1 MSPARRN
8 RAAALGAAAA
18 LGTSLLVASP
28 AQADDEPVEQITNG
42 DFSDGTTG
50 WWATEG
56 IDLAVSED
64 GALCVA
70 VPGGTSDPWDQ
81 IVGQNDIPLVAGESY
96 SLTFT
101 ASGADGL
108 PVRALVQE
116 PVDPWRTELDE
127 RPVLTPT
134 ATGYEY
140 VFTASAE
147 MADAQLAFQIGGAE
161 EDWTFCL
168 DDVSLLGGAEPPVH
182 EPDTGP
188 RVRVNQVG
196 YLPQGP
202 KNATVV
208 TDAEE
213 ALPWRL
219 ADAGGAVVAEGDTVP
234 YGLDESSGQ
243 NVHTVDFS
251 GFTGTGEGYTLTA
264 DGETSHPFGVT
275 ADPYAALATDALDF
289 YYTQRSGIEILDE
302 LAPGYGREA
311 GHSGV
316 EPNQGDTDV
325 TCHPSAPCD
334 YSLDVSGGWYDAGDH
349 GKYVV
354 NGGISVHQLMSVY
367 ERAHTAPTGD
377 PARVA
382 DSTLS
387 VPERD
392 NGVPDV
398 LDEARWEMEFLLSM
412 RVPEGEELAGMAHHK
427 VHDERWT
434 GLPLLPSED
443 PQPRYLH
450 PPSTA
455 ATLNLAATAAQCS
468 RVFAPYDADFA
479 ATCLEAAETA
489 WDAAVAEPERYATV
503 GGEGGGAYDDD
514 NVADEFYWAAAEL
527 YLATGHGDYEEAV
540 VSSELHT
547 ADVFTSAGFDWR
559 WTAPLG
565 RLQLATVPS
574 GLDGRDEVRASVVEG
589 AEQYLADV
597 SEHPYGL
604 AYDPEGGVF
613 AWGSNNLVL
622 NNMVVMASAYDIG
635 GDTRFRDAVLEGMD
649 YILGRNALNQSYVTG
664 YGENDAVNQH
674 SRWYAHQLD
683 PRLPNPPEGTLSG
696 GPNSDTGTWDPVAQS
711 NLDGCAPQFCYI
723 DHIDSWATN
732 ELTIN
737 WNSTLAWV
745 SGFVADQGDASLPAG
760 SSCEVDYVVHGEWH
774 DRFNTQVTV
783 RNTGDEPVNGWELVW
798 SFPGGQTVERHWSS
812 ALEQAGHAVTAV
824 NADWNGTIEPGDEV
838 TFGFIGTLTSGAN
851 AVPARFALN
860 GSVCS

>member
-8 RAAALGAAAA
+8 RAVALGAAAA
-18 LGTSLLVASP
+18 LGASLLVASP
-28 AQADDEPVEQITNG
+28 VQADDEPVEQITNG

-56 IDLAVSED
+56 IELAVSDD
-64 GALCVA
+64 GALCVD
-70 VPGGTSDPWDQ
+70 VPGGTSAAWDQ

-116 PVDPWRTELDE
+116 PVDPWRTHLDE
-127 RPVLTPT
+127 RPVLTGSPT
-134 ATGYEY
+134 EYEY
-140 VFTASAE
+140 VFTASTDME
-147 MADAQLAFQIGGAE
+147 DAQLAFQIGGSE
-161 EDWTFCL
+161 EPWTFCL
-168 DDVSLLGGAEPPVH
+168 DDVSLLGGAEPPVY

-213 ALPWRL
+213 ALPWTL
-219 ADAGGAVVAEGDTVP
+219 ADAEGAVVAEGSTVP
-234 YGLDESSGQ
+234 QGLDESSGQ
-243 NVHTVDFS
+243 NVHTIDF
-251 GFTGTGEGYTLTA
+251 GDVTRTGEGYTLTA
-264 DGETSHPFGVT
+264 DGETSHPFGIT

-289 YYTQRSGIEILDE
+289 YYTQRSGVEILDE

-311 GHSGV
+311 GHVGV
-316 EPNQGDTDV
+316 APNQGDTEV
-325 TCHPSAPCD
+325 TCHPSDPCD

-354 NGGISVHQLMSVY
+354 NGGISVHQLMSVH

-377 PARVA
+377 PGRVA

-387 VPERD
+387 IPERD

-427 VHDERWT
+427 VHDEAWT
-434 GLPLLPSED
+434 GLPLLPADD
-443 PQPRYLH
+443 PQPRYLQ

-455 ATLNLAATAAQCS
+455 ATLNLAASAAQCA

-489 WDAAVAEPERYATV
+489 WDAAVANPEIYAPT
-503 GGEGGGAYDDD
+503 GGQGGGAYDDGD
-514 NVADEFYWAAAEL
+514 VTDEFYWAAAEL
-527 YLATGHGDYEEAV
+527 YLTTGAEEYEEAV
-540 VSSELHT
+540 TSSEQHT
-547 ADVFTSAGFDWR
+547 ADVFSEHGFSWQN
-559 WTAPLG
+559 TAALG
-565 RLQLATVPS
+565 RLQLATVPNS
-574 GLDGRDEVRASVVEG
+574 LDGLDGVRASVVEG
-589 AEQYLADV
+589 AEEYV
-597 SEHPYGL
+597 SALEESPYGI
-604 AYDPEGGVF
+604 AYAPEDGTFV
-613 AWGSNNLVL
+613 WGSNSQILNNLV
-622 NNMVVMASAYDIG
+622 VVATAYDIG
-635 GDTRFRDAVLEGMD
+635 GDTRFRDAVMEGMD
-649 YILGRNALNQSYVTG
+649 YVLGRNALNQSYVTG
-664 YGENDAVNQH
+664 YGENAAMNQH

-683 PRLPNPPEGTLSG
+683 PDLPNPPAGTLSG
-696 GPNSDTGTWDPVAQS
+696 GPNSDAATWDPVAQA

-723 DHIDSWATN
+723 DDIESWATN

-737 WNSTLAWV
+737 WNAPLAWV
-745 SGFVADQGDASLPAG
+745 SGFVADQGDAGLPAG
-760 SSCEVDYVVHGEWH
+760 ASCEVDYVVHGEW
-774 DRFNTQVTV
+774 DGRFTTQVTI
-783 RNTGDEPVNGWELVW
+783 RNTGEEAVEGWELVW
-798 SFPGGQTVERHWSS
+798 SFSGSQAVDRHWSS
-812 ALEQAGHAVTAV
+812 TLEQSGPSVTAT
-824 NADWNGTIEPGDEV
+824 NTDWNGTIDPGGEV
-838 TFGFIGTLTSGAN
+838 TFGFIGTFESGAN

-860 GSVCS
+860 GSVCH

>member
-8 RAAALGAAAA
+8 TATVLGTVAALSA
-18 LGTSLLVASP
+18 SLLAASP
-28 AQADDEPVEQITNG
+28 AQADDAPVEQVTNG

-56 IDLAVSED
+56 IELAVNDD
-64 GALCVA
+64 GALCVD
-70 VPGGTSDPWDQ
+70 VPGGTSAAWDQ

-116 PVDPWRTELDE
+116 PVDPWTTHLDE
-127 RPVLTPT
+127 RPVLTET

-140 VFTASAE
+140 VFTASTDME
-147 MADAQLAFQIGGAE
+147 DAQLAFQIGGSE
-161 EDWTFCL
+161 EAWTFCL
-168 DDVSLLGGAEPPVH
+168 DDVSLLGGAEPPVY
-182 EPDTGP
+182 EPETGP

-208 TDAEE
+208 TEAEE
-213 ALPWRL
+213 ALPWTL
-219 ADAGGAVVAEGDTVP
+219 ADAGGAVVAEGSTVP
-234 YGLDESSGQ
+234 HGLDESSGQ

-251 GFTGTGEGYTLTA
+251 DFTRTGEGYTLTA
-264 DGETSHPFGVT
+264 DGETSHPFGIT
-275 ADPYAALATDALDF
+275 ADPYATLATDALDF

-311 GHSGV
+311 GHVGV
-316 EPNQGDTDV
+316 EPNQGDTGV
-325 TCHPSAPCD
+325 TCHPSSPCD
-334 YSLDVSGGWYDAGDH
+334 YTLDVSGGWYDAGDH

-367 ERAHTAPTGD
+367 ERTHTAPTGSPD
-377 PARVA
+377 RVA
-382 DSTLS
+382 DSTLA

-412 RVPEGEELAGMAHHK
+412 QVPEGEELAGMAHHK
-427 VHDERWT
+427 VHDEAWT

-455 ATLNLAATAAQCS
+455 ATLNLAAAAAQCS
-468 RVFAPYDADFA
+468 RVFAPYDAGFA
-479 ATCLEAAETA
+479 AECLEAAETA
-489 WDAAVAEPERYATV
+489 WDAAGAHPERYAA
-503 GGEGGGAYDDD
+503 EGGQGGGPYGDG

-527 YLATGHGDYEEAV
+527 YLATGDDAYEEAV
-540 VSSELHT
+540 TSSGSHT
-547 ADVFTSAGFDWR
+547 ADVFSGHGFSWQN
-559 WTAPLG
+559 TAALG

-574 GLDGRDEVRASVVEG
+574 SLDGRDEVRASVVEG
-589 AEQYLADV
+589 AEQYV
-597 SEHPYGL
+597 SALEASPYGI
-604 AYDPEGGVF
+604 AYAPEDGAFV
-613 AWGSNNLVL
+613 WGSNSQILNNLV
-622 NNMVVMASAYDIG
+622 VVASAYDIS
-635 GDTRFRDAVLEGMD
+635 GDTRFRDTVLEGMD
-649 YILGRNALNQSYVTG
+649 YVLGRNALNQSYVTG
-664 YGENDAVNQH
+664 YGENAAMNQH

-683 PRLPNPPEGTLSG
+683 PDLPNPPEGTLSG
-696 GPNSDTGTWDPVAQS
+696 GPNSQPSTWDPVAQA

-723 DHIDSWATN
+723 DDIESWATN

-737 WNSTLAWV
+737 WNAPLAWV
-745 SGFVADQGDASLPAG
+745 AGFVADQGDASVAAG
-760 SSCEVDYVVHGEWH
+760 ASCEVDYVVNDKWP
-774 DRFNTQVTV
+774 DRFNAQVTV
-783 RNTGDEPVNGWELVW
+783 RNTGGEPVTDWELEW
-798 SFPGGQTVERHWSS
+798 SFTGAQTVEHHWSS
-812 ALEQAGHAVTAV
+812 ELTQSGHTVTARSL
-824 NADWNGTIEPGDEV
+824 DWNGDIAPDGEV
-838 TFGFIGTLTSGAN
+838 TFGFVGELPIGAN
-851 AVPARFALN
+851 PVPERFTLN
-860 GSVCS
+860 GSVCG